1 MSGKLDVRTIMTGN
15 DGRLFINVGGVDTLL
30 AEVKE
35 YEVKAN
41 FGNVEYKPVGDAQE
55 YAIPDKVK
63 FTLTFTGA
71 VIRDDLIMEPLLKG
85 VKEGKIP
92 YYDFQS
98 TAARSYDGQEQRLL
112 LNNCVP
118 DGDFDLMT
126 LKAGEVI
133 TRQHTFAVNSVP
145 EFVKSLT
152 VK

>member
-1 MSGKLDVRTIMTGN
+1 MSAKLDVRTIMTGN
-15 DGRLFINVGGVDTLL
+15 DGRLFINVNGVDTLL

-71 VIRDDLIMEPLLKG
+71 VIRDDLIMEPLLRS

-98 TAARSYDGQEQRLL
+98 TTARSYDGQEQRLL
-112 LNNCVP
+112 LNSCVP

-133 TRQHTFAVNSVP
+133 TRQHTFVVNSVP
-145 EFVKSLT
+145 EFIKSLT